1 MNSNILTLIKNRQTI
16 PKNLVEFITITGDGN
31 CLYRSTSYYLYGH
44 ENEYNNIRQKVY
56 NEAKLHKNDIK
67 PFSFRIILMIQF

>member
-31 CLYRSTSYYLYGH
+31 CLYRSTSYYLYG
-44 ENEYNNIRQKVY
+44 
-56 NEAKLHKNDIK
+56 
-67 PFSFRIILMIQF
+67 